1 MLSANQKY
9 KQSGSSLPF
18 KEWLNREK
26 AKGVVVPQKGVTDV
40 YLGFTN
46 ETNETVE
53 NKEKKETTNSKD
65 VFGLNRNIL
74 AISTVIVLGA
84 LAYKFYVDNK

>member
-40 YLGFTN
+40 YLGFIN
-46 ETNETVE
+46 ETNE
-53 NKEKKETTNSKD
+53 NKEQKETTNPKD

-74 AISTVIVLGA
+74 AISTIIVLGA
-84 LAYKFYVDNK
+84 LAYKFYVDKK

>member
-26 AKGVVVPQKGVTDV
+26 AKGIVVPQKGVTDV
-40 YLGFTN
+40 YLGFMNGTN
-46 ETNETVE
+46 E
-53 NKEKKETTNSKD
+53 NKQQKKTTNSKD

-74 AISTVIVLGA
+74 AISTIIVLGA
-84 LAYKFYVDNK
+84 LAYKFYVDKK

>member
-26 AKGVVVPQKGVTDV
+26 AKGIVVPQKGVTDV
-40 YLGFTN
+40 YLGFIN
-46 ETNETVE
+46 ETNE
-53 NKEKKETTNSKD
+53 NKEQKGATDSKD

-74 AISTVIVLGA
+74 AISTIIVLGA
-84 LAYKFYVDNK
+84 LAYKFYVDKK